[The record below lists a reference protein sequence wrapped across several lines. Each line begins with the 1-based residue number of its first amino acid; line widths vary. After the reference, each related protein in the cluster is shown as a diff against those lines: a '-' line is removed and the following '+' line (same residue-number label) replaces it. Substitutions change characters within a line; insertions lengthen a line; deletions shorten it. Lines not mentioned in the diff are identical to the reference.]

1 MRSVRSPEQMR
12 HARPEAMRAATLAA
26 AITIR
31 RHARDRRHRRGPVLD
46 RAPRGPAARPGGER
60 GADRRARVRGQPRR
74 ADARPPPRRLAAR
87 PGRRGRG
94 DPARGR
100 RERAAGGRARGGPRG
115 MARLGR
121 AGRPAGGTPRGGAGG
136 GRPSGRRVAFERAA
150 ALPMAGTTAANLVR
164 GGGPLLGARMLIT
177 GASGGVG
184 HLAVQ
189 LAALGGAH
197 VTAVARAER
206 ADAGRRFGAHAVVAD
221 PAETEGPFDVVL
233 ESAGGASLDAA
244 LVRVAPGGTVLLFG
258 NSSRE
263 PSTIDFTPM
272 FGHEEATVRSYF
284 SARHE
289 ADAGRVLAMLL
300 DLVAAGRLEVEVG
313 FRASW
318 DRLNEAMDGLSE
330 RRFAGKAVLTV
341 D

>member
-1 MRSVRSPEQMR
+1 
-12 HARPEAMRAATLAA
+12 MRAIVATAEGPSW
-26 AITIR
+26 TER
-31 RHARDRRHRRGPVLD
+31 REVPPPA
-46 RAPRGPAARPGGER
+46 PAANEALIAVRAFAVNRGELTLVRRRDGWQPGQDVAGEVIQPAADGTGPQAGER
-60 GADRRARVRGQPRR
+60 VAGLAEWHGWAEQTVVPSH
-74 ADARPPPRRLAAR
+74 RLATI
-87 PGRRGRG
+87 
-94 DPARGR
+94 PAD
-100 RERAAGGRARGGPRG
+100 
-115 MARLGR
+115 
-121 AGRPAGGTPRGGAGG
+121 
-136 GRPSGRRVAFERAA
+136 VDFERAA

-164 GGGPLLGARMLIT
+164 GGGPLLGARVLIT

-197 VTAVARAER
+197 VCAVARAER
-206 ADAGRRFGAHAVVAD
+206 ADALRRFGAHEVVAD
-221 PAETEGPFDVVL
+221 PSETEGPFELVL

-244 LVRVAPGGTVLLFG
+244 LARVAPGGTVLLFG

-263 PSTIDFTPM
+263 PSTIDFTAF

-289 ADAGRVLAMLL
+289 ADAGRLLAMLL
-300 DLVAAGRLEVEVG
+300 DLLAGGRLEVEIG

>member
-1 MRSVRSPEQMR
+1 
-12 HARPEAMRAATLAA
+12 MRAIVATADGPSW
-26 AITIR
+26 TER
-31 RHARDRRHRRGPVLD
+31 REV
-46 RAPRGPAARPGGER
+46 APPAPAANEALVAVRAFAVNRGELTLVRRRDGWQPGQDVAGEVIQPA
-60 GADRRARVRGQPRR
+60 ADGTGPQAGARVAGLAEWHGWAEQAVVP
-74 ADARPPPRRLAAR
+74 AHRLALV
-87 PGRRGRG
+87 PDGVEL
-94 DPARGR
+94 D
-100 RERAAGGRARGGPRG
+100 
-115 MARLGR
+115 
-121 AGRPAGGTPRGGAGG
+121 
-136 GRPSGRRVAFERAA
+136 RAA

-164 GGGPLLGARMLIT
+164 LGGPLLGARMLIT

-189 LAALGGAH
+189 LAALGGAD
-197 VTAVARAER
+197 VTAVARRER
-206 ADAGRRFGAHAVVAD
+206 ADAIRGYGARDVVAE
-221 PAETEGPFDVVL
+221 ASEAEGPFDLVL

-244 LVRVAPGGTVLLFG
+244 LARVAPGGTVLLFG

-263 PSTIDFTPM
+263 PSTIDFTAF

-289 ADAGRVLAMLL
+289 RDAGRLLAMLL
-300 DLVAAGRLEVEVG
+300 DLLAAGRLEVEIG

-318 DRLNEAMDGLSE
+318 DRLNEALDGLSE

>member
-1 MRSVRSPEQMR
+1 
-12 HARPEAMRAATLAA
+12 MRAIVATAEGPSW
-26 AITIR
+26 TER
-31 RHARDRRHRRGPVLD
+31 REVPPPA
-46 RAPRGPAARPGGER
+46 PAANEALIAVRAFAVNRGELTLVRRRDGWQPGQDVAGEVVQPAADGTGPQAGER
-60 GADRRARVRGQPRR
+60 VAGLAEWHGWAEQAVVPTH
-74 ADARPPPRRLAAR
+74 RLAVV
-87 PGRRGRG
+87 PEGV
-94 DPARGR
+94 
-100 RERAAGGRARGGPRG
+100 E
-115 MARLGR
+115 LE
-121 AGRPAGGTPRGGAGG
+121 T
-136 GRPSGRRVAFERAA
+136 AA

-164 GGGPLLGARMLIT
+164 QGGALLGARVLVT

-189 LAALGGAH
+189 LATLGGAD
-197 VTAVARAER
+197 VTAVRSA
-206 ADAGRRFGAHAVVAD
+206 ADAPD
-221 PAETEGPFDVVL
+221 GPFDLVL

-244 LVRVAPGGTVLLFG
+244 LARVVPGGTVILFG

-263 PSTIDFTPM
+263 PSTIDFTAF

-289 ADAGRVLAMLL
+289 ADVGRLLAMLL
-300 DLVAAGRLEVEVG
+300 DLVAAGRLHVEIG

-330 RRFAGKAVLTV
+330 RRFPGKAVLTI